1 MIILFALLLLKYGYI
16 SVYFVDLKAHEESQ
30 RSWLGEACWGCLFS
44 LIDRDD
50 LNSTY
55 SVYKLQLE
63 QLCDFVPSDRL
74 FSFLSHL
81 CSSPNFWW
89 KERKAGT
96 GDSRWKPPI
105 SGSVGEP
112 VAITL
117 HRKHRLVR
125 CWQWQRHETLAL
137 LSLGVKSRR
146 GKAARR
152 TPLQLSVAHGPDS
165 RVTQTGPGGFSNAL
179 STWGR
184 IRSGIKYRSSGWQRT
199 PS

>member
-1 MIILFALLLLKYGYI
+1 MVILFALLLLKYGYI
-16 SVYFVDLKAHEESQ
+16 RVYFIDPKAHEESQ
-30 RSWLGEACWGCLFS
+30 RSWLGKAYWGCLFS

-81 CSSPNFWW
+81 CLSPNFWW
-89 KERKAGT
+89 KERKAST

-105 SGSVGEP
+105 SGSVVEP

-137 LSLGVKSRR
+137 LSLDVKSRR
-146 GKAARR
+146 GKGCAPYSLTAVCSTRPR
-152 TPLQLSVAHGPDS
+152 LQGHTDWAW
-165 RVTQTGPGGFSNAL
+165 GF
-179 STWGR
+179 
-184 IRSGIKYRSSGWQRT
+184 QQC
-199 PS
+199 P